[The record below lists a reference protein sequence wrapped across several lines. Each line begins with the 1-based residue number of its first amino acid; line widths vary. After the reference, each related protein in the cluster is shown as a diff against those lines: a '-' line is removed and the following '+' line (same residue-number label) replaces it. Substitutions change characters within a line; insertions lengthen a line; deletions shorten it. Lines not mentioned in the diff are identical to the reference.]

1 MTAGRGG
8 AVDTVVEY
16 YTGYDEEGRL
26 ARHRTE
32 FVATTYLLSKWMVPG
47 SSILDVGAGTGIY
60 SLYLAS
66 RGHDLTAVDIVPK
79 HVSAIRSKVPSGKD
93 LKVSAFL
100 GDARDLSR
108 FRDAEFDA
116 VLCMGPIYHL
126 DGEDVCRALHECTRV
141 LRNGASVW
149 MTSFAGLKGEQ
160 DKLST

>member
-1 MTAGRGG
+1 M
-8 AVDTVVEY
+8 DTVVEY

-116 VLCMGPIYHL
+116 VLCRKP
-126 DGEDVCRALHECTRV
+126 GERCSLAGGRKDRPY
-141 LRNGASVW
+141 GASINPVVFLQTW
-149 MTSFAGLKGEQ
+149 GRQEQ
-160 DKLST
+160 RS